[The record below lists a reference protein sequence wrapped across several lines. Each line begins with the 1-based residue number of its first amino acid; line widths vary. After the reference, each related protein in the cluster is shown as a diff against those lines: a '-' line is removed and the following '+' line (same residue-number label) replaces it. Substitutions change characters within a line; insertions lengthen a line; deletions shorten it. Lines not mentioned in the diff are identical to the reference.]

1 MRSLLIGLTGGIG
14 TGKSRVADLLR
25 ELGAAVECSDLIV
38 RELQAP
44 GGAALEG
51 IRRAFGDGYLTASG
65 ELDRARL
72 GALVF
77 QDPEARAR
85 LNAIVHPLVT
95 AELQRRADAHKA
107 AGVRVVVVDIPLL
120 LEGRKAGTGAGA
132 VLPFDE
138 IVVVYARE
146 EQQVERVMARDRLA
160 REAALARVRSQLPIE
175 EKRAFPGVIAIDNS
189 GDWEDAE
196 KQVRELW
203 ARWTA
208 SPVRAR

>member
-1 MRSLLIGLTGGIG
+1 MRSLLVGLTGGIG

-25 ELGAAVECSDLIV
+25 ALGAAVECSDQIV

-44 GGAALEG
+44 GGAALER
-51 IRRAFGDGYLTASG
+51 IRREFGDEYVTAEG
-65 ELDRARL
+65 ALDRAKL

-77 QDPEARAR
+77 NDPAARQR

-95 AELQRRADAHKA
+95 AELERRAAAHKA
-107 AGVRVVVVDIPLL
+107 AGARVVVVDIPLL

-132 VLPFDE
+132 LLPFDE

-146 EQQVERVMARDRLA
+146 DQQVARVMARDRLD
-160 REAALARVRSQLPIE
+160 RDAALARVRSQMSIE
-175 EKRAFPGVIAIDNS
+175 EKSAFPGVIVIDNT
-189 GDWEDAE
+189 GDWDVAE

-203 ARWTA
+203 SRWTA
-208 SPVRAR
+208 

>member
-25 ELGAAVECSDLIV
+25 ELGAAVECSDQIV

-51 IRRAFGDGYLTASG
+51 IRRTFGEQYLTPAG
-65 ELDRARL
+65 ELDRAKL
-72 GALVF
+72 GALIF
-77 QDPEARAR
+77 NDAEARAR

-95 AELQRRADAHKA
+95 GELQRRADAHKA

-132 VLPFDE
+132 VLPFDA
-138 IVVVYARE
+138 IVVVCARE
-146 EQQVERVMARDRLA
+146 EQQVERVMARDKLA
-160 REAALARVRSQLPIE
+160 RDAALARVRSQMPIE
-175 EKRAFPGVIAIDNS
+175 EKRAFAGVIAIDNS
-189 GDWEDAE
+189 GDWADAE

-203 ARWTA
+203 ARWNA
-208 SPVRAR
+208 

>member
-1 MRSLLIGLTGGIG
+1 MGSLLIGLTGGIG

-25 ELGAAVECSDLIV
+25 ELGAVVECSDLIV

-44 GGAALEG
+44 GGAGLEG
-51 IRRAFGDGYLTASG
+51 IRRAFGDEYLTASG
-65 ELDRARL
+65 ELDRPRL

-77 QDPEARAR
+77 NDAQARAR
-85 LNAIVHPLVT
+85 LNGIMLPLVT
-95 AELQRRADAHKA
+95 AELQRRAQAHKA
-107 AGVRVVVVDIPLL
+107 AGARVVVLDIPLL
-120 LEGRKAGTGAGA
+120 LEGRKSGTGAGA

-146 EQQVERVMARDRLA
+146 EQQVERVMARDKLA
-160 REAALARVRSQLPIE
+160 RDAALARVRSQLPIE

-189 GDWEDAE
+189 GDWETAE

-203 ARWTA
+203 AAWNA
-208 SPVRAR
+208 